1 MARHSL
7 SHFSPR
13 YPRLTALAVVLAT
26 PSLWA
31 QSLPPVT
38 VAAKAAPVLEVERAQ
53 VGGLNQTLAK
63 TPQSI
68 GVLGAD
74 LLEATASQSLSQV
87 VKLDSSLADNYNTT
101 GFIENLSIRGFLLD
115 PAAGNNFR
123 RNGLA
128 VSGYVPLALENVE
141 QIEVLKGVA
150 GLQSG
155 VSAPGGLVNWVS
167 KKPLPDAFTSISL
180 GTDNNNGSKVHLDT
194 NTTWGTVGVR
204 VNLAAENLRTPLEGA
219 NGARSLSSIALA
231 ERISPNTHI
240 SAELEYQRKQQPSV
254 PGLGLLDTAGVGMGT
269 TLPPANY
276 SRLNLNNQS
285 WTQPF
290 EATTTHAQ
298 VAVDHQVNA
307 HWKTRIAVSTQR
319 STIHDRIAFP
329 DGCSNATPYVY
340 PGLCANG
347 DMDVY
352 DYRSDNEQRST
363 HSWDASLQ
371 GQFTA
376 AGFKHQLNA
385 GLAGRNSQTDLAP
398 KQAYNFVGTTNI
410 NRPIALPADG
420 AMNDLNTNSRER
432 ALDGYASL
440 VTDLTPTVQSFVGFR
455 TTHLNRSSER
465 SDGSRAVRF
474 EQTVTTPW
482 LGTSWAMSPSTML
495 YASWGQGVEL
505 AVVPNRPSLFTNAGT
520 VLPALKSE
528 QTEIGMKWQPSPRL
542 LVTGAVFSIDKP
554 FADDKTVANGLSE
567 RVAGGK
573 QARHRGLEL
582 SAVGQVN
589 SQLSI
594 QASYMLLDAQYTA
607 ALNPALVGTVVT
619 NVPKNKASLF
629 ADYKVAS
636 VAGLSFNGLLS
647 AESGK
652 AVTADGAV
660 MLPSSWQLDAGV
672 RYRNQLWGKSTVW
685 NVNIENLTDRS
696 YWREA
701 PTQYWGGVYL
711 FPSTPRT
718 IRAKV
723 TVEF

>member
-219 NGARSLSSIALA
+219 NGSRSLASIALA
-231 ERISPNTHI
+231 ERISPNTHV

-298 VAVDHQVNA
+298 AAVDHQVNA

-347 DMDVY
+347 DVDIY

-455 TTHLNRSSER
+455 TTRLNRSSER

-482 LGTSWAMSPSTML
+482 LGASWAMSPSTML

-685 NVNIENLTDRS
+685 NVNIENLTDRN

>member
-7 SHFSPR
+7 SHFSPH

-219 NGARSLSSIALA
+219 NGARSLASIALA
-231 ERISPNTHI
+231 ERISPNTHV

-329 DGCSNATPYVY
+329 DGCSTTTPYVY

-347 DMDVY
+347 DVDIY

-482 LGTSWAMSPSTML
+482 LGASWAMSPSTML

>member
-219 NGARSLSSIALA
+219 NGSRSLASIALA
-231 ERISPNTHI
+231 ERISPNTHV

-298 VAVDHQVNA
+298 AAVEHQINSDWQA
-307 HWKTRIAVSTQR
+307 RFAVSTQR

-329 DGCSNATPYVY
+329 DGCSTTTPYVY

-347 DMDVY
+347 DVDIY

-482 LGTSWAMSPSTML
+482 LGASWAMSPSTML

-542 LVTGAVFSIDKP
+542 LVTGAVFSIEKP

-636 VAGLSFNGLLS
+636 VAGLSLNGLLS